1 MTAGKDRHHGEAE
14 AVQAEESEVMNAAGG
29 APPPFL
35 TSRKAKRKTA
45 LRQQDGQSRKE
56 LAKNLMDNLSTL
68 KTVKSSILEGLAVLK
83 PIVESLESSGVRIIQ
98 VTSDNN
104 REHSILFSGN
114 YDNFRRW
121 VDENELDVILE
132 HDGKEGHYLQWRLSC
147 QINGV
152 EIKSYLSD
160 REKREYDGE
169 NLGD

>member
-1 MTAGKDRHHGEAE
+1 
-14 AVQAEESEVMNAAGG
+14 
-29 APPPFL
+29 
-35 TSRKAKRKTA
+35 
-45 LRQQDGQSRKE
+45 
-56 LAKNLMDNLSTL
+56 MDNLSTL

-104 REHSILFSGN
+104 RDHSILFSGN